1 MTKCVILRKVLPHI
15 DFDFG
20 NMSHKSWDSVYC
32 RVVVYSFLTT
42 VDKCLEMEEASCW
55 TFGWGCSLFS
65 SFIGAPV
72 GERSG
77 LPCLVIDAVCS
88 LTLSWWNMQGLLWKR
103 QHLDGMRLSRLILP
117 FLSHLLMAA
126 LSVATCYVTKTGFL
140 KITMYAVLKWL
151 PQLSDL
157 SPVERLWYVV

>member
-1 MTKCVILRKVLPHI
+1 MAKCVILRKVLPHI

-20 NMSHKSWDSVYC
+20 NMSHKSWASVYC
-32 RVVVYSFLTT
+32 CVVSPLFLTT
-42 VDKCLEMEEASCW
+42 VHKCLEMEETSCW
-55 TFGWGCSLFS
+55 TFGRGCSLFS

-103 QHLDGMRLSRLILP
+103 QHLDGMCLSRLMLP

-126 LSVATCYVTKTGFL
+126 LSAATCYVTKTGFL
-140 KITMYAVLKWL
+140 KITMYTVLKW
-151 PQLSDL
+151 QSSDL